1 MTQALAPPILSPMR
15 TVGSSPIAFSCPFL
29 LVLLVAMLVGCRST
43 QEPPPREHTL
53 AEELA
58 FLKDKPGLPPAVPY
72 EGLAY
77 RVHRVAKGET
87 LYGIAKQYGVR
98 VEAIM
103 ELNAIKNANE
113 LKAGQVL
120 KLP

>member
-1 MTQALAPPILSPMR
+1 MR
-15 TVGSSPIAFSCPFL
+15 IVGSNPIARSNPFL
-29 LVLLVAMLVGCRST
+29 LVLLALVLVGCRST
-43 QEPPPREHTL
+43 QEPPPREHTI

-58 FLKDKPGLPPAVPY
+58 FLKERPGLPPAVPY
-72 EGLAY
+72 EGLAF

-103 ELNAIKNANE
+103 EMNGISDPKE
-113 LKAGQVL
+113 LKAGQAL
-120 KLP
+120 RIP

>member
-1 MTQALAPPILSPMR
+1 MLVMR
-15 TVGSSPIAFSCPFL
+15 IVGSNPIARTNPL
-29 LVLLVAMLVGCRST
+29 LLLALLSLVLVGCRST
-43 QEPPPREHTL
+43 QEPPPREHTI

-58 FLKDKPGLPPAVPY
+58 FLKEKPGLPPAVPY
-72 EGLAY
+72 EGLAF

-98 VEAIM
+98 IEAIM
-103 ELNAIKNANE
+103 EINGIKNANE